1 MNLIILKQQD
11 FVTETQAK
19 LSDRRFEHLV
29 NVQKVKIN
37 DILRAGLF
45 NGDMGTARVVKAD
58 AHEIILETQ
67 LDTPAP
73 AGLPVT
79 LILALPRPKML
90 RRILQTVAAMGVK
103 QLHLINSYRV
113 EKSFWQ
119 SPWLEPEAIEEQ
131 LLLGLEQ
138 GVDTIMPDVALHKR
152 FKPFVEDILPGIAVN
167 TLGLV
172 AHPGEHEACPVSL
185 CPSKTVTLAIGP
197 EGGFIPYE
205 VEKLSE
211 AGLLPVSLGDRIL
224 RVETAVP
231 VLLSRLFPAP
241 I

>member
-90 RRILQTVAAMGVK
+90 RRILQTTATMGVK

-138 GVDTIMPDVALHKR
+138 GVDTVMPDVTLHKR
-152 FKPFVEDILPGIAVN
+152 FKPFVEDILPGISAN
-167 TLGLV
+167 THGLV
-172 AHPGEHEACPVSL
+172 AHPGEHEACPVNL

-211 AGLLPVSLGDRIL
+211 AGLLPVSLGNRIL

-231 VLLSRLFPAP
+231 VLISSLFHAH